1 MDDTRSPA
9 ALKQLTLDE
18 LDGVAGGDFA
28 RGQLAHP
35 LNFAN
40 QSIRTHELPTVVFIR
55 DTLLKLDA
63 LVQHGLI
70 PGRTP

>member
-28 RGQLAHP
+28 RGQLAQP
-35 LNFAN
+35 LNFQN
-40 QSIRTHELPTVVFIR
+40 QAFRLYENPTVTFLR
-55 DTLLKLDA
+55 DTLLKMGVLA
-63 LVQHGLI
+63 EQGLFRG
-70 PGRTP
+70 PTH